1 MRVQGIKQMVIA
13 SMDARPCQRL
23 IAQGRFEEE
32 EASYF
37 DDRRSPRA
45 RYFD

>member
-1 MRVQGIKQMVIA
+1 MVIA

-23 IAQGRFEEE
+23 IAARRFEE

-37 DDRRSPRA
+37 DDRRSRRA